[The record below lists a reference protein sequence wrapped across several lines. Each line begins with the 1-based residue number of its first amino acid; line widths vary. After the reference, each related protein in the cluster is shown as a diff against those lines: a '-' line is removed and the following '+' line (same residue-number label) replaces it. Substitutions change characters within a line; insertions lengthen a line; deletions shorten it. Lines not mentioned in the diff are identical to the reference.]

1 MPKRKRPPAKA
12 VTSSEGYTDLIE
24 HPGYWIRRLHQIS
37 VSIFLV
43 SAKEFGLTPVQYA
56 SLQAVSRNPGINQS
70 DLGKL
75 IALDRQTISNVVQRL
90 CAKNLLERHEK
101 NGRTSALLIT
111 GPARALL
118 QVMQA
123 RLSNVD
129 EQVVDPLTKAERKVF
144 MALMIKL
151 VEGNNELSRAPRI
164 RSSEV
169 SRAAAEL

>member
-1 MPKRKRPPAKA
+1 MPQPKRPRAKA
-12 VTSSEGYTDLIE
+12 PLAAEAYADLID

-37 VSIFLV
+37 VSIFLT

-56 SLQAVSRNPGINQS
+56 SLQAISRYPGINQS

-90 CAKNLLERHEK
+90 CAKNLLERREK
-101 NGRTSALLIT
+101 NGRTSALFIT
-111 GPARALL
+111 GPTRALL
-118 QVMQA
+118 QVMEK

-144 MALMIKL
+144 MALMMKL
-151 VEGNNELSRAPRI
+151 VEGNNELSRAPKI

-169 SRAAAEL
+169 SRAASEL

>member
-1 MPKRKRPPAKA
+1 MPKRKRSPEKALPAAKA
-12 VTSSEGYTDLIE
+12 YVDPVE

-37 VSIFLV
+37 VSIFLS

-90 CAKNLLERHEK
+90 CAKNLFERREK
-101 NGRTSALLIT
+101 NGRTSALFIT

-118 QVMQA
+118 EVMQN
-123 RLSNVD
+123 RLSDVD
-129 EQVVDPLTKAERKVF
+129 EKIVGPLTKSERAIL
-144 MALMIKL
+144 MALIIKL
-151 VEGNNELSRAPRI
+151 VENNNEFSRAPRVHK
-164 RSSEV
+164 SNADAV
-169 SRAAAEL
+169 VVNL

>member
-1 MPKRKRPPAKA
+1 MPPSKRSRAKA
-12 VTSSEGYTDLIE
+12 SPALDAYADLVE

-37 VSIFLV
+37 VSIFLA

-56 SLQAVSRNPGINQS
+56 SLQAVSRNSGINQS

-90 CAKNLLERHEK
+90 CAKNLLERREK
-101 NGRTSALLIT
+101 NGRTSALFIT
-111 GPARALL
+111 GPTRALL
-118 QVMQA
+118 HVMEV

-129 EQVVDPLTKAERKVF
+129 VKVVAPLTKVERKAF

-151 VEGNNELSRAPRI
+151 VEGNNELSRAPRVR
-164 RSSEV
+164 RSEI